1 MGATNGKTV
10 VVNWVTGIANQTL
23 TVRAS
28 NACGTSLNRTLTIT
42 LPSCSPREALA
53 ADASFSALTAY
64 PNPATDF
71 VNVEFSSNMK
81 SDYRVMLTDLS
92 GRIINVVTGES
103 AEGLNKVALQVSD
116 LNAGMYLITV
126 DHGSDRQTLRL
137 MVE

>member
-1 MGATNGKTV
+1 
-10 VVNWVTGIANQTL
+10 
-23 TVRAS
+23 
-28 NACGTSLNRTLTIT
+28 
-42 LPSCSPREALA
+42 
-53 ADASFSALTAY
+53 
-64 PNPATDF
+64 
-71 VNVEFSSNMK
+71 VNVEFSANAK

-92 GRIINVVTGES
+92 GRIVNVLTGES